1 MRFGTQG
8 VYSPANWMQLSCIV
22 FLKYTC
28 QGLLRSFALTVKLKV
43 KWIQKEKYAS
53 SHMERKRPMSE
64 YKGKKGKKLLRNN
77 KTFLTAVLFKINST

>member
-64 YKGKKGKKLLRNN
+64 YKGKKLLRNN